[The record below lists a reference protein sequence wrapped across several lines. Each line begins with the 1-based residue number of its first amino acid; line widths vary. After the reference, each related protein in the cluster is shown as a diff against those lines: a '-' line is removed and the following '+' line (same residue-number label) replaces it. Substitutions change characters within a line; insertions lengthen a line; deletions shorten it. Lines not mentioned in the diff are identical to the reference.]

1 MSRRPETPGA
11 RLRRVLVPGT
21 TGGVYTLVPGAIGF
35 FTVLGVFVV
44 GFFTGRAVPAVAGD
58 ILLASV
64 GMLGVHTWR
73 AKAADQANAESG
85 IGPVPVDPGDPAQAP
100 ASSAPGRLPDPRST
114 GE

>member
-21 TGGVYTLVPGAIGF
+21 TGGVYSLIPGAIGF
-35 FTVLGVFVV
+35 FTVLTVFVI
-44 GFFTGRAVPAVAGD
+44 GFFTGREVPGVATE
-58 ILLASV
+58 ILFASV

-73 AKAADQANAESG
+73 ARAADRANADSG
-85 IGPVPVDPGDPAQAP
+85 LGPVPVDPSDPAQASP
-100 ASSAPGRLPDPRST
+100 STAPGRLPDPRPI